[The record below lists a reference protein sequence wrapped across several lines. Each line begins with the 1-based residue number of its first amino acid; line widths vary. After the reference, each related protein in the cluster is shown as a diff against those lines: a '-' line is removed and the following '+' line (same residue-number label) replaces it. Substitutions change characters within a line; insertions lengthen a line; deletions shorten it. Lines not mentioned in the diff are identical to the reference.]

1 MAGAGENW
9 KSEAACTPHSIP
21 DQGCYQW
28 PWSSSSPLW
37 QQSRG
42 RGEEK
47 RKEIIINVNAH
58 STERDPWLLNTAVIH
73 EALHFL
79 HRRFNQ
85 NSCYLEHSI
94 ISHTHKQAMAPHLA
108 RWSHTSGHSSRTVP
122 HLEGRSQI
130 WPRQRET
137 SSTVLRLFPW
147 SPYVKKNTVNELN
160 LNATHAV
167 PSVYLCT
174 QPCARS
180 SLIVPYRTAFG
191 LTSFLGGGAWPLPPA
206 SPASGAATSSA

>member
-1 MAGAGENW
+1 MTLVFFFSPVAAKQRERRGKEERNYYKCKRTQHGTWPMAIE
-9 KSEAACTPHSIP
+9 HSS
-21 DQGCYQW
+21 YT
-28 PWSSSSPLW
+28 
-37 QQSRG
+37 R
-42 RGEEK
+42 
-47 RKEIIINVNAH
+47 
-58 STERDPWLLNTAVIH
+58 STTLSAQKIH
-73 EALHFL
+73 
-79 HRRFNQ
+79 Q

-130 WPRQRET
+130 WPRHRET
-137 SSTVLRLFPW
+137 SSTVLRLSPW
-147 SPYVKKNTVNELN
+147 SPYVKKDTVNELN

-180 SLIVPYRTAFG
+180 SLIVPYRIWTY
-191 LTSFLGGGAWPLPPA
+191 FLGGAWRPLALPPA
-206 SPASGAATSSA
+206 PPARPG